1 MTLVA
6 LQAGGPSASTNAFK
20 ENSLFETAFKRT
32 VWNLV
37 YELPSSSLD
46 KRLNPGSGS
55 QAENRIFLDEV
66 SDIPFEKAGV
76 TTLRIVFRILVSDKK
91 EADFLI
97 PFVRSWIKTQTLLK
111 ELSEN
116 NILFTDLLL
125 DRITTTDYGEVLNT
139 PVIVKQAPLVK
150 QTLNN
155 GRFPAWVDPFSE
167 AEGWT
172 VAGACVCV
180 YGVGV
185 RVGVGLS

>member
-6 LQAGGPSASTNAFK
+6 LQAGGPSASANAFK
-20 ENSLFETAFKRT
+20 ENSLFETAFKRA
-32 VWNLV
+32 VWDLV
-37 YELPSSSLD
+37 FELPSSSLD

-76 TTLRIVFRILVSDKK
+76 TTLKIVFRILVSDKK

-97 PFVRSWIKTQTLLK
+97 PMVRSWIKTQALLR
-111 ELSEN
+111 ELSQD

-139 PVIVKQAPLVK
+139 PVIVKQVK
-150 QTLNN
+150 QT
-155 GRFPAWVDPFSE
+155 
-167 AEGWT
+167 
-172 VAGACVCV
+172 
-180 YGVGV
+180 
-185 RVGVGLS
+185 